1 MLKTFDSLLIDKDG
15 MRTDPLTRDLLQ
27 FLGAIYLVMGI
38 AAMSADLLSKANE
51 WQPGGPLAFA
61 LGVGVLLA
69 CQSGQLRLAAN
80 IGCWGMLFGSFIH
93 SALAG
98 GLSSGSWVVNPIAIT
113 LGGWLMGSRTA
124 YRMAFASAIAAVAI
138 YMLHAMG
145 HNFRATPPLITL
157 TFANVLFGVA
167 AAVLSGASAGTF
179 RRQLSEL
186 RTLSAQLTA
195 ANTELEARVARR
207 TQELSDSLEELK
219 RAQNELIESEKMAA
233 LASMVAGISHE
244 LNTPLGNA
252 LTVSTTLH
260 LRAAEV
266 KSAMAS
272 GSIQRSYMTAALD
285 DFVGMSELIEISL
298 GRAATLVMSFK
309 QVAVAQASERTE
321 VFDLRALVD
330 DLCNTLRPSVNK
342 SGVLIRN
349 DVPPDIRCNSVPGP
363 LGQIILNLLQNAIFH
378 GFDGRD
384 AGTVRIDASTND
396 GKLALHITDDGV
408 GMDTATL
415 ARIFEPFF
423 TTKLGKGGSGLGLAV
438 SYRLATSVLA
448 GELGV
453 TSTQGSGTQF
463 TLCMP
468 LVTPMGA

>member
-1 MLKTFDSLLIDKDG
+1 MLKTFNSLLIDQDV
-15 MRTDPLTRDLLQ
+15 MRADPLTRGLLQ
-27 FLGAIYLVMGI
+27 FLGAIYLVMGT
-38 AAMSADLLSKANE
+38 AAMSADWLTEAKD

-93 SALAG
+93 STLAG
-98 GLSSGSWVVNPIAIT
+98 GLSSGSWIVNPIAIT
-113 LGGWLMGSRTA
+113 LGGWLMGRRTA
-124 YRMAFASAIAAVAI
+124 YRMAVASGIAAMAM
-138 YMLHAMG
+138 YGLHATG
-145 HNFRATPPLITL
+145 HSFRGTPPLITL
-157 TFANVLFGVA
+157 TFANVLFSLA
-167 AAVLSGASAGTF
+167 AAVLSGASAATF
-179 RRQLSEL
+179 RRQLGEL
-186 RTLSAQLTA
+186 RTLSDQLTS

-207 TQELSDSLEELK
+207 TQELSDSFEKLK
-219 RAQNELIESEKMAA
+219 HAQNQLIESEKLAA

-260 LRAAEV
+260 QRASEV

-272 GSIQRSYMTAALD
+272 GSIQRSYLTAALD
-285 DFVGMSELIEISL
+285 DFVGMGELIEKSL
-298 GRAATLVMSFK
+298 GRAASLVISFK

-321 VFDLRALVD
+321 VFDLHTLVD
-330 DLCNTLRPSVNK
+330 DLCKALRPSIKKNGITI
-342 SGVLIRN
+342 SN

-363 LGQIILNLLQNAIFH
+363 LGQIILNLLQNAVFH

-384 AGTVRIDASTND
+384 TGTVRIDASVKS
-396 GKLALHITDDGV
+396 GKLTVHITDDGV
-408 GMDTATL
+408 GIDAATL

-438 SYRLATSVLA
+438 SYRLATNVLA
-448 GELGV
+448 GELSV
-453 TSTQGSGTQF
+453 TSTQGAGTQF

-468 LVTPMGA
+468 LVTPVGA